1 MYSSSGSEDLW
12 AWIFI
17 HNSRSFMRL
26 RESCFR
32 DCWKDPSVVSVFK
45 NIGKRST
52 LKTTT
57 WLVFFL
63 FKNLINSRLVDHLEK
78 LDLFSDFQYSFRSP
92 QSTANLLTV
101 ISDGIARSFFQ
112 ALVDMFFLIKR
123 EAIKSWS
130 SSWGDQKL
138 KSLLESD
145 LRFSLEVF

>member
-1 MYSSSGSEDLW
+1 M
-12 AWIFI
+12 
-17 HNSRSFMRL
+17 
-26 RESCFR
+26 
-32 DCWKDPSVVSVFK
+32 VSVFK

-123 EAIKSWS
+123 EAIKS
-130 SSWGDQKL
+130 
-138 KSLLESD
+138 
-145 LRFSLEVF
+145 